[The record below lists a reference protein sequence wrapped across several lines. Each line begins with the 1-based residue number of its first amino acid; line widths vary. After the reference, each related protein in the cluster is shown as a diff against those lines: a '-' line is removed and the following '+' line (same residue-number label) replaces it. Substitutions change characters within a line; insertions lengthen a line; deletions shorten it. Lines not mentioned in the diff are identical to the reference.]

1 MNSSTNKEVMQEIKI
16 MKDLIRNEI
25 DEFQKDL
32 TSLELKRTVNK
43 LENAIT
49 YLEVYIYI
57 IAVNQM
63 HQKNSEF
70 SKFELLSLLKE
81 SAENVRL

>member
-1 MNSSTNKEVMQEIKI
+1 MNSSTNKEALQEIKV
-16 MKDLIRNEI
+16 MKDLIKNEI
-25 DEFQKDL
+25 EEFQKDL

-43 LENAIT
+43 LENAVT

-70 SKFELLSLLKE
+70 SKFELLSQLKE
-81 SAENVRL
+81 SAEIVCL